1 MPQGVEHTIIRQEAV
16 SPEVPAKPLMP
27 QGVEHVQAIE
37 TALETG
43 EPAKPL
49 MPQGVEHLLQRHG
62 AGQTDLLPNH

>member
-43 EPAKPL
+43 
-49 MPQGVEHLLQRHG
+49 GTC
-62 AGQTDLLPNH
+62 QTTDAARR